1 MMGDMPKR
9 PVLFC
14 FDGSEDAKHA
24 IREAGSFMVLRDAL
38 VLTVWQDAEAIPSLA
53 WAAAT
58 LPDLEDVFAAARD
71 GAARVAE
78 EGAGIARAVG
88 FAAGAL
94 VDEAK
99 GPIWVAVQR
108 VIDEHDVS
116 VVVVGSRGLS
126 GVKSLLLGSVSTGI
140 VHHVTRPVV
149 VVRRADA

>member
-1 MMGDMPKR
+1 MAEA

-14 FDGSEDAKHA
+14 YDGSEDAKHA
-24 IREAGSFMVLRDAL
+24 IREAASFLVLRDAL

-53 WAAAT
+53 WAAAA

-88 FAAGAL
+88 FTATAL
-94 VDEAK
+94 VEEAK
-99 GPIWVAVQR
+99 GPIWVSVQR
-108 VIDEHDVS
+108 VIDAHDVG

-126 GVKSLLLGSVSTGI
+126 GVRSLLLGSVSSGI
-140 VHHVTRPVV
+140 VHHVTCPVV
-149 VVRRADA
+149 VVRRTHA